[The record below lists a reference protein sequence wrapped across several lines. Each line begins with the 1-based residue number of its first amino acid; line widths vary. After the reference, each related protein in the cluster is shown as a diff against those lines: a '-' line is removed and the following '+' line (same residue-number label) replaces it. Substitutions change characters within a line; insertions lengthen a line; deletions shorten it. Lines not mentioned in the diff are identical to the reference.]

1 MKTKHVFS
9 ILALFAAAFC
19 GSFAFSHG
27 AVTGAVTSTPNS
39 DLVANSTAADSTS
52 SEPEAFQ
59 SPSPF
64 PDKTCPGLPSS
75 KCCLFQVFKMGE
87 GQREA
92 KYDAPYNCETGTT
105 MQGDLMMKVPF
116 HSGGANCD
124 PLVKL
129 IPDGS
134 VLEAKGHVIRRSD
147 GFGDFNGDFLIR
159 DPAGKILFNGCIETL
174 DRVGTHPSCEKCLPD
189 SHYEGLLVGRGA
201 GALANFSI
209 RASIAGRGLLPSPT
223 SPKTA
228 TAIVFNGALVK
239 CP

>member
-27 AVTGAVTSTPNS
+27 LVTGAVTSTPNS

-64 PDKTCPGLPSS
+64 PDKMCVGLPSS

-92 KYDAPYNCETGTT
+92 KYDTPYNCETGTT
-105 MQGDLMMKVPF
+105 MQGELAMKVPF

-124 PLVKL
+124 PLTNL

-134 VLEAKGHVIRRSD
+134 VLQAKGHVIRRSD
-147 GFGDFNGDFLIR
+147 GFGDFNGDFIIR

-174 DRVGTHPSCEKCLPD
+174 DRAGTHPSCEKCEPD

-201 GALANFSI
+201 GALAHYSI

-223 SPKTA
+223 GPKTA